1 MYDFRSKY
9 LKIDLTSIKVKKK
22 IIINNHN
29 RGNIYAKF
37 LPFTEARK
45 VVEYMDKTKEIT
57 SKQDHLSVLVVH
69 ILANSKKASNS
80 NDNKI
85 LYLK

>member
-9 LKIDLTSIKVKKK
+9 LKIDLTSIKAKKK

-37 LPFTEARK
+37 LPFTEAHK

-57 SKQDHLSVLVVH
+57 TKQDHLSVLVVH
-69 ILANSKKASNS
+69 ISANSKKASNS